1 MTGRIKLT
9 DAQKQIAQ
17 KYNPNIEAQNVSR
30 PNWSDT
36 YQKQQEQKSASAY
49 EKRQSELAEQ
59 RRQAQVDLD
68 VDTINRI
75 DAELKA
81 LRAQAGQ
88 QTAADRI
95 GDTIGASASGT
106 VGTVANSAG
115 TIINLFQDPEKN
127 KRDIARLQAAL
138 NTGYTSDGKPV
149 TAEQRKTIEE
159 SIARLQAQTAAWEK
173 SDSTVNKMYN
183 FADIADKDTERFT
196 QSAKQGLGKAGQ
208 FAVDLGVGAGQL
220 ATDIAASALVPGAG
234 TALMATRVFGGT
246 TQDARQEG
254 SSLGQ
259 QLAGGL
265 GKAGVAVLTGKL
277 ANIAGPFKG
286 AYGKGF
292 FDDALSA
299 ITAKPAGKLVMSM
312 LSEGSEEFI
321 EALADPIIEKMTYN
335 KDSKYDAEWFAD
347 ALYSAAIGAT
357 LGLVGGVADVTQNK
371 EHRNTVQGSSA
382 TIPIVLE
389 GSNTLKA
396 KVAQNAFKSD
406 LSGNES
412 VISNDGLGAANVG
425 SVNTAYDNLQAQ
437 SDKFYPEGANVA
449 EGRHVGVPTTD
460 AEGKVISRFAS
471 NVMGAEGVTTE
482 TVETVQQMVADGLL
496 SDNVLHN
503 TDALAN
509 AENTI
514 NKIGIDAAMEQ
525 LRQAAARGETSPELV
540 AMMEALL
547 IDSEA
552 ASTRNEARSAEL
564 VYLGAQL
571 SRSAA
576 RATQLL
582 SHLRKMSPTYQL
594 EVIRSSISNMV
605 PESVTGSPEWATL
618 EQRFLSAQT
627 DAERNAAIDDMQQF
641 AADNMTK
648 TFGNKLAD
656 WVAAIRYM
664 NMLGNFRTPGRNVL
678 GNIANRALFEVDNAL
693 IAMVER
699 LSGNKLNNTRSVFV
713 GRALKNAAK
722 ADADAVASQLLEGG
736 GKYADARN
744 PISKNA
750 FMRGVAEKSTVF
762 GDIFGIKN
770 PLELGRKAVD
780 WMMNNKYFGDEAFL
794 RNGYARFLGGYLQA
808 NGVTAE
814 QWSNPEW
821 QKANSG
827 LANAARDNAIRLAKE
842 AAFRQD
848 NAFSAW
854 VSKIGRRPDTPW
866 YIRTAVEGTMP
877 FRKTPA
883 NVAVAI
889 AEHSPAGIA
898 NAVIK
903 AAQRAKG
910 SVDADG
916 NPKATGT
923 DILESVAK
931 SVSGSALI
939 GLGIYLAKSGL
950 LRGGK
955 DEDDKQAAFDN
966 LLGHQ
971 DYAIELEDGTSF
983 TIDWLAPAATPVVM
997 GAELY
1002 RRLQNEG
1009 FGIEAVLGA
1018 LTAISDPMLEMSFI
1032 SGLQDAIDEVKYS
1045 EDGLEQIALSA
1056 MLNYLTQIMTS
1067 TIGGQLERSTQEE
1080 SMMTYVDKN
1089 SSAPTFWQEFLGKA
1103 SAKIPGWDYQQIPYI
1118 DAWGQT
1124 ESTGDPLERA
1134 ANNLFNPA
1142 YMSTVEV
1149 DKVESELQRLYD
1161 ATGKSVFP
1169 ERARKYFT
1177 VKGERKDLTADEYV
1191 KYAKAKG
1198 ENSYKLV
1205 QQAQNSAAYKNMS
1218 NDQKAEFID
1227 IMYAYADY
1235 KAKRS
1240 VESKYADD
1248 TYEKYERAEKAG
1260 MTPAEYYVMKQTY
1273 DYDGSNKSGQPTQ
1286 KEAKKY
1292 LDTET
1297 DLTRSQKADLWVIIN
1312 KSWEKDNPYD

>member
-1 MTGRIKLT
+1 MAGRIKLT

-17 KYNPNIEAQNVSR
+17 KYNPNIEAQDVSR
-30 PNWSDT
+30 PNWSNT

-106 VGTVANSAG
+106 VGSVANAAG

-127 KRDIARLQAAL
+127 KRDIARLQTAL
-138 NTGYTSDGKPV
+138 AIGYTSDGKPV

-196 QSAKQGLGKAGQ
+196 QSAKQGLGKVGQ

-292 FDDALSA
+292 LDDALSA

-357 LGLVGGVADVTQNK
+357 LGLVGGVADVAQSQK
-371 EHRNTVQGSSA
+371 PRNSAQGSSA
-382 TIPIVLE
+382 TIPIVSE
-389 GSNTLKA
+389 GSNTIKA
-396 KVAQNAFKSD
+396 KAAQNAFKSD
-406 LSGNES
+406 LSGNEKA
-412 VISNDGLGAANVG
+412 VFNDGLGAANVG

-449 EGRHVGVPTTD
+449 RPVDVPTID
-460 AEGKVISRFAS
+460 ASGNNISRVAS
-471 NVMGAEGVTTE
+471 NILGAKAIPDDVVPVIE
-482 TVETVQQMVADGLL
+482 QLVADGRMSYGKKLL
-496 SDNVLHN
+496 NKSVLQKTEETIKN
-503 TDALAN
+503 KKFDGAL
-509 AENTI
+509 
-514 NKIGIDAAMEQ
+514 EQ
-525 LRQAAARGETSPELV
+525 LRQDIAVGKSGVNQIAMATELLNNAANAKNVNAVAEICAMMQGLSTNAGRALQFFSVLRKLSPTSQLYGIQSAVNRINETITVNGKEVAIPPELTHKFMGQEDQAGRDAVMEEIYQAV
-540 AMMEALL
+540 ADQVPATWK
-547 IDSEA
+547 DKWNA
-552 ASTRNEARSAEL
+552 WR
-564 VYLGAQL
+564 YLA
-571 SRSAA
+571 
-576 RATQLL
+576 
-582 SHLRKMSPTYQL
+582 
-594 EVIRSSISNMV
+594 
-605 PESVTGSPEWATL
+605 
-618 EQRFLSAQT
+618 
-627 DAERNAAIDDMQQF
+627 
-641 AADNMTK
+641 
-648 TFGNKLAD
+648 
-656 WVAAIRYM
+656 
-664 NMLGNFRTPGRNVL
+664 MLGNPRTHIRNTAGNAFFQPVRIIKNEIAAGLERIVGVKEKTKSFTANPALYRATWNDYSNVSSVL
-678 GNIANRALFEVDNAL
+678 GNSKYTDTQGEIRKRQTVFNFVPLEAARKGNSKALEV
-693 IAMVER
+693 E
-699 LSGNKLNNTRSVFV
+699 
-713 GRALKNAAK
+713 
-722 ADADAVASQLLEGG
+722 DAVF
-736 GKYADARN
+736 KRVTYADSLA
-744 PISKNA
+744 
-750 FMRGVAEKSTVF
+750 
-762 GDIFGIKN
+762 
-770 PLELGRKAVD
+770 
-780 WMMNNKYFGDEAFL
+780 
-794 RNGYARFLGGYLQA
+794 GYLAA
-808 NGVTAE
+808 NGVDAAQLE
-814 QWSNPEW
+814 
-821 QKANSG
+821 SG
-827 LANAARDNAIRLAKE
+827 NVDDALLSRARDYAANE
-842 AAFRQD
+842 ALKATYQD
-848 NAFSAW
+848 SNAFSEHAAQ
-854 VSKIGRRPDTPW
+854 VTKSLGMVGQAIN
-866 YIRTAVEGTMP
+866 P
-877 FRKTPA
+877 FTKTPA
-883 NVAVAI
+883 NILARGL
-889 AEHSPAGIA
+889 EYSPAGLVKSLTTDLAKVKRGDITASEAIDNISSGLTGTGLFALGAYLFA
-898 NAVIK
+898 NGFVTSSMGDEEEDKWNDLLGHQGYALELGNGASVTLDWLAPESLPFFMGVEFMSAVGENGWKENEIIDALWQATK
-903 AAQRAKG
+903 SAANPMLELSMLQG
-910 SVDADG
+910 VSDLIESVKYADG
-916 NPKATGT
+916 NPLAAM
-923 DILESVAK
+923 IPSVI
-931 SVSGSALI
+931 VSYFS
-939 GLGIYLAKSGL
+939 
-950 LRGGK
+950 
-955 DEDDKQAAFDN
+955 QAIPT
-966 LLGHQ
+966 L
-971 DYAIELEDGTSF
+971 
-983 TIDWLAPAATPVVM
+983 
-997 GAELY
+997 
-1002 RRLQNEG
+1002 
-1009 FGIEAVLGA
+1009 
-1018 LTAISDPMLEMSFI
+1018 
-1032 SGLQDAIDEVKYS
+1032 
-1045 EDGLEQIALSA
+1045 
-1056 MLNYLTQIMTS
+1056 
-1067 TIGGQLERSTQEE
+1067 GGQIERSRETERM
-1080 SMMTYVDKN
+1080 STYTDKN
-1089 SSAPTFWQEFLGKA
+1089 NAVPSDLQYALGRA

-1169 ERARKYFT
+1169 EKAGKYFT
-1177 VKGERKDLTADEYV
+1177 VNGERKDLTADEYV

-1218 NDQKAEFID
+1218 NDQKAEFLD
-1227 IMYAYADY
+1227 MMYAYADY
-1235 KAKRS
+1235 KAKRF

-1273 DYDGSNKSGQPTQ
+1273 DYDGSNKNGNPTQ
-1286 KEAKKY
+1286 IEAEKY

-1297 DLTRSQKADLWVIIN
+1297 DLTRSQKADLFVIIN
-1312 KSWEKDNPYD
+1312 KSWEKSNPYD